1 MPGCVKDC
9 TGRVL
14 TYTLRRLLVAV
25 PVIVASTFVVFV
37 LVALSGDPLANFKGK
52 NPPPSPQVVLVEE
65 QRLHLDQPLTQR
77 YWTWITGVVHGD
89 FGPSVRTN
97 VDIGHEL
104 VTRFGVTIRL
114 IALAVVLALALA
126 IAVGVVSAV
135 KQYSGIDYGFTFAAF
150 LFLSMPSFWFAV
162 LLKQGGISLNSLFGR
177 QVVYTIGESSV
188 VVDGGT
194 WARLLDTAGH
204 MVLPTVSLALISFG
218 AWSRFQRA
226 ALLDVLNSDYVLFA
240 RAKGLSRRRVTIRHA
255 LRTALI
261 PMVTV
266 TALDFAALVSGAV
279 ITETVFQWRGL
290 GDFLVSS
297 VQQRDAYAV
306 LGWLLVVAVAV
317 IVLNLIA
324 DLLYALLDP
333 RIRYE

>member
-1 MPGCVKDC
+1 
-9 TGRVL
+9 VL
-14 TYTLRRLLVAV
+14 TYTIRRLLVSI
-25 PVIVASTFVVFV
+25 PVIIASTFIVFL
-37 LVALSGDPLANFKGK
+37 LVTLSGDPLANLKGR
-52 NPPPSPQVVLVEE
+52 NPPPSPQVVAVEAE
-65 QRLHLDQPLTQR
+65 RLHLDQPVLQR

-97 VDIGHEL
+97 VDIGHEI
-104 VTRFGVTIRL
+104 VTRFGVTLRL
-114 IALAVVLALALA
+114 IAVAVVLALLLA
-126 IAVGVVSAV
+126 VFVGVVSAV

-162 LLKQGGISLNSLFGR
+162 LLKQGGISLNNLVGG
-177 QVVYTIGESSV
+177 QVVSTIGERSV
-188 VVDGGT
+188 IVEGGT
-194 WARLLDTAGH
+194 WAHLTDAAGH
-204 MVLPTVSLALISFG
+204 LVLPTISLALISFG

-226 ALLDVLNSDYVLFA
+226 SMLDVLNSDYVLFA
-240 RAKGLSRRRVTIRHA
+240 RAKGLSRRRVVIKHA

-261 PMVTV
+261 PMVTI
-266 TALDFAALVSGAV
+266 TALDFAALISGAV

-297 VQQRDAYAV
+297 VNERDAYAV
-306 LGWLLVVAVAV
+306 LAWLLVVAVAV
-317 IVLNLIA
+317 IVFNLIA

>member
-1 MPGCVKDC
+1 
-9 TGRVL
+9 VL

-25 PVIVASTFVVFV
+25 PVIVASTFVVFL
-37 LVALSGDPLANFKGK
+37 LVTLSGDPLANFKGK

-65 QRLHLDQPLTQR
+65 QRLHLDEPLLKR
-77 YWTWITGVVHGD
+77 YWSWITGVLHGE

-97 VDIGHEL
+97 LDIGHEIT
-104 VTRFGVTIRL
+104 TRFGVTIRL
-114 IALAVVLALALA
+114 IALAVVLALVLA
-126 IAVGVVSAV
+126 VVVGVVSAV
-135 KQYSGIDYGFTFAAF
+135 KQYSGVDYGFTFAAF
-150 LFLSMPSFWFAV
+150 LFLSMPSFCFAV
-162 LLKQGGISLNSLFGR
+162 LLKQAGISLNNLLGN
-177 QVVYTIGESSV
+177 QVVYTIGERSV
-188 VVDGGT
+188 VVEGGA
-194 WARLLDTAGH
+194 WAHLVDTAGH
-204 MVLPTVSLALISFG
+204 MVLPTISLALISFG

-226 ALLDVLNSDYVLFA
+226 SMLDVLNSDYVLFA
-240 RAKGLSRRRVTIRHA
+240 RAKGLSRRRVTVRHA

-297 VQQRDAYAV
+297 VEQRDVYAV
-306 LGWLLVVAVAV
+306 LAWLLVVAVAV
-317 IVLNLIA
+317 ILFNLIA

>member
-1 MPGCVKDC
+1 
-9 TGRVL
+9 VL

-25 PVIVASTFVVFV
+25 PVIMASTFVVFL
-37 LVALSGDPLANFKGK
+37 LVTLSGDPLANFKDK
-52 NPPPSPQVVLVEE
+52 NPPPSLGVVQVEK
-65 QRLHLDQPLTQR
+65 QRLHLDEPLLQR
-77 YWTWITGVVHGD
+77 YWSWITGVLHGD

-97 VDIGHEL
+97 LDIGHEIA
-104 VTRFGVTIRL
+104 TRLGVTIRL
-114 IALAVVLALALA
+114 IALAVVLALVLA
-126 IAVGVVSAV
+126 VVVGVISAV
-135 KQYSGIDYGFTFAAF
+135 KQYSGVDYGFTFAAF

-162 LLKQGGISLNSLFGR
+162 LLKQAGISLNNLVGDR
-177 QVVYTIGESSV
+177 VVYTIGERSV
-188 VVDGGT
+188 VVEGGA
-194 WARLLDTAGH
+194 WAHLVDTAGH

-226 ALLDVLNSDYVLFA
+226 SMLDVLNSDYVLFA
-240 RAKGLSRRRVTIRHA
+240 RAKGLSRRRVTVRHA

-266 TALDFAALVSGAV
+266 TALDFAALISGAV

-290 GDFLVSS
+290 GDFLISS

-306 LGWLLVVAVAV
+306 LGWLLIVAVAV
-317 IVLNLIA
+317 IVFNLIA